1 MRSELQRYKTMQKT
15 VVTDKISVEDIIMMN
30 FILSL
35 LERKLAK
42 KKAEVTKLRWKKVR
56 LEEIKRRNQG
66 E

>member
-1 MRSELQRYKTMQKT
+1 
-15 VVTDKISVEDIIMMN
+15 MMD

-35 LERKLAK
+35 LEKRLAK